1 MKVPAACG
9 RVCIFAT
16 YKGFGC
22 ESRIRGQTLT
32 TTLTTIDP
40 PMTELLDSLLR
51 GAAVTARFS
60 RDATLQ
66 GMLDFE
72 AALAA
77 AEAEAGLIPAAAVAP
92 ITAAARA
99 SEFDW
104 TALRDDAAR
113 AGNLAIPLV
122 KQLTARVKALDADAA
137 RFVHW
142 GATSQD
148 AIDTGL
154 ILQVRGALDAIG
166 TDLDGLIGQLAAQ
179 ARQHRATVMVG
190 RTWLQHALPITF
202 GLKLAGT
209 LDALLRARADLANM
223 REQVLCVQFGGAAGT
238 LASLGAQG
246 AAVSA
251 ALARHLGLSEAAT
264 PWHGQR
270 DRIVRVGGWA
280 ASLTG
285 LLGKFARDTAML
297 TQTEVGEIAEASGP
311 GRGGSSTMPHK
322 RNPVGCAAM
331 LAAAA
336 RTPQLAA
343 TLFAA
348 MQQDHER
355 GLGTWHAE
363 WETLP
368 ELLMLCGGALATART
383 LVDDWTVDTARMRAN
398 LEITHG
404 LIMAEAVTMALGEA
418 MGRLDAHR
426 RVEACCRD
434 AVAQQRHLFDV
445 LRENDEITR
454 VLSADALERLMN
466 PQHYLGAAETF
477 VSRVLA
483 LADAAAPTS
492 QPGRKS
498 K

>member
-1 MKVPAACG
+1 
-9 RVCIFAT
+9 
-16 YKGFGC
+16 
-22 ESRIRGQTLT
+22 
-32 TTLTTIDP
+32 
-40 PMTELLDSLLR
+40 MTELLDSLLR
-51 GAAVTARFS
+51 GSAVTACFS

-72 AALAA
+72 VALAA
-77 AEAEAGLIPAAAVAP
+77 AEAEVGLIPAAAVAP
-92 ITAAARA
+92 MTTAARA
-99 SEFDW
+99 SDLDW
-104 TALRDDAAR
+104 ASLRDDAAR

-122 KQLTARVKALDADAA
+122 KQLTTRVKALDADAA

-154 ILQVRGALDAIG
+154 ILQVRAALDDIEA
-166 TDLDGLIGQLAAQ
+166 DLDGLIRQLAGQ
-179 ARQHRATVMVG
+179 VRQHRATVMIG

-209 LDALLRARADLANM
+209 LDALLRARADLANV

-238 LASLGAQG
+238 LASLGTQG
-246 AAVSA
+246 PAVAA
-251 ALARHLGLSEAAT
+251 ALARHLGLSNAAT

-285 LLGKFARDTAML
+285 SLGKFARDTAML
-297 TQTEVGEIAEASGP
+297 TQTEVGEIAEASGA

-322 RNPVGCAAM
+322 RNPVGCAAI

-355 GLGTWHAE
+355 GLGNWHAE

-383 LVDDWTVDTARMRAN
+383 LVDDWTVDTSRMRAN

-418 MGRLDAHR
+418 LGRLEAHR
-426 RVEACCRD
+426 RVEARCRD
-434 AVAQQRHLFDV
+434 ALAQQRHLLDV
-445 LRENDEITR
+445 LREDDDITR
-454 VLSADALERLMN
+454 ILSSDALERLMD

-477 VSRVLA
+477 VSQVLA
-483 LADAAAPTS
+483 LADTAVAIPQS
-492 QPGRKS
+492 GRKS

>member
-1 MKVPAACG
+1 
-9 RVCIFAT
+9 
-16 YKGFGC
+16 
-22 ESRIRGQTLT
+22 
-32 TTLTTIDP
+32 
-40 PMTELLDSLLR
+40 MTELLDSLLR
-51 GAAVTARFS
+51 GSAVTARFS

-77 AEAEAGLIPAAAVAP
+77 AEAETGVIPGAAVAP
-92 ITAAARA
+92 IAASARA
-99 SEFDW
+99 GDLDW
-104 TALRDDAAR
+104 PALRDAAAR

-122 KQLTARVKALDADAA
+122 KQLTALVAARDAEAA

-154 ILQVRGALDAIG
+154 VLQVRGALDDLGA
-166 TDLDGLIGQLAAQ
+166 DLDGLLAQLAEQ
-179 ARQHRATVMVG
+179 VRQHRATVMVG

-209 LDALLRARADLANM
+209 LDALLRARAELAEV
-223 REQVLCVQFGGAAGT
+223 REQALCVQFGGAAGT
-238 LASLGAQG
+238 LASLGEHG
-246 AAVSA
+246 PAVAA
-251 ALARHLGLSEAAT
+251 ALARHLGLRNAAT

-270 DRIVRVGGWA
+270 DRIVRVGSWA

-285 LLGKFARDTAML
+285 SLGKFARDTAML

-322 RNPVGCAAM
+322 RNPVGCAAI
-331 LAAAA
+331 LTAAA

-343 TLFAA
+343 TLFSA

-363 WETLP
+363 WEVLP

-383 LVDDWTVDTARMRAN
+383 LVADWTVDTARMREN
-398 LEITHG
+398 VDITRG
-404 LIMAEAVTMALGEA
+404 LIMAEAVTMALGES
-418 MGRLDAHR
+418 MGRLEAHR
-426 RVEACCRD
+426 RVEACCRE
-434 AVAQQRHLFDV
+434 AIAQQRHLLDV
-445 LRENDEITR
+445 LRDDTEIART
-454 VLSADALERLMN
+454 LSGETLERLTD
-466 PQHYLGAAETF
+466 PQHYLGAADTF

-483 LADAAAPTS
+483 LADAALALNLS
-492 QPGRKS
+492 GRKS
-498 K
+498 Q

>member
-1 MKVPAACG
+1 
-9 RVCIFAT
+9 
-16 YKGFGC
+16 
-22 ESRIRGQTLT
+22 
-32 TTLTTIDP
+32 
-40 PMTELLDSLLR
+40 MTELLDSLLR
-51 GAAVTARFS
+51 GSPVTARFS

-77 AEAEAGLIPAAAVAP
+77 AEAETGVIPGAAVAP
-92 ITAAARA
+92 IAAAARA
-99 SEFDW
+99 GDLDW
-104 TALRDDAAR
+104 PALRDAAAR

-122 KQLTARVKALDADAA
+122 KQLTALVAARDAEAA

-154 ILQVRGALDAIG
+154 VLQVRGALDDLGA
-166 TDLDGLIGQLAAQ
+166 DLDGLLAQLAEQ
-179 ARQHRATVMVG
+179 VRQHRATVMVG

-209 LDALLRARADLANM
+209 LDALLRARAELAEV
-223 REQVLCVQFGGAAGT
+223 REQALCVQFGGAAGT
-238 LASLGAQG
+238 LASLGEHG
-246 AAVSA
+246 PAVAA
-251 ALARHLGLSEAAT
+251 ALARHLGLRNAAT

-270 DRIVRVGGWA
+270 DRIVRVGSWA

-285 LLGKFARDTAML
+285 SLGKFARDTAML

-322 RNPVGCAAM
+322 RNPVGCAAI
-331 LAAAA
+331 LTAAA

-343 TLFAA
+343 TLFSA

-363 WETLP
+363 WEVLP

-383 LVDDWTVDTARMRAN
+383 LVADWTVDTARMREN
-398 LEITHG
+398 VDITRG
-404 LIMAEAVTMALGEA
+404 LIMAEAVTMALGES
-418 MGRLDAHR
+418 MGRLEAHR
-426 RVEACCRD
+426 RVEACCRE
-434 AVAQQRHLFDV
+434 AIAQQRHLLDV
-445 LRENDEITR
+445 LRDDTWIART
-454 VLSADALERLMN
+454 LSGETLERLTD
-466 PQHYLGAAETF
+466 PQHYLGAADTF

-483 LADAAAPTS
+483 LADAALALNLS
-492 QPGRKS
+492 ARKS
-498 K
+498 Q